1 MMSRVKINTK
11 NVVFSRVSK
20 VAVKKNLATKI
31 NVDDTIQREI
41 TTRDWIIISG
51 LLTKHKY
58 S

>member
-20 VAVKKNLATKI
+20 VAIKKNLATKI